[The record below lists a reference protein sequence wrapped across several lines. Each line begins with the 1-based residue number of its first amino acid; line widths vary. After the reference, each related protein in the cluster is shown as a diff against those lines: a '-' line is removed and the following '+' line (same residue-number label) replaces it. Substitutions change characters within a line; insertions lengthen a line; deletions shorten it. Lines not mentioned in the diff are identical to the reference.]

1 MNDYLSLEI
10 IPDKRPQTVTPSRIQ
25 AQWLYKNKLS
35 MVLKICVY
43 RPCLICLSTK
53 IMLLRSLQKWAWG
66 CLAFLKIG

>member
-35 MVLKICVY
+35 MYVFIVPVWYVY
-43 RPCLICLSTK
+43 PPK
-53 IMLLRSLQKWAWG
+53 
-66 CLAFLKIG
+66 

>member
-35 MVLKICVY
+35 MYVFIV
-43 RPCLICLSTK
+43 PV
-53 IMLLRSLQKWAWG
+53 
-66 CLAFLKIG
+66 